1 VKENPLELNLFESKK
16 EIVIFTLLM
25 ISLFSFNIYQKY
37 KLFTEVT
44 ASKFYTTQ
52 ATIDKQYQKI
62 KKSGKKYHVLKIKS
76 DEGYSFYTTN
86 YGDLKDISGR
96 KVSIGFITDKI
107 DFKSFVAGFYAPS
120 YNIRLDEKEY
130 SFKENIASFI
140 ESQHNSVKM
149 KELFSALFLAKP
161 ISKSLR
167 ADVSSLGISHLIAIS
182 GFHLGVL
189 FTILY
194 FLFRYIYIYFQDRY
208 FPYRNIKFDLTIL
221 ILILLFGYMSLIGY
235 VPSVVRSFVMMGLG
249 FFLYHR
255 SFKIIS
261 FEVLYVTI
269 LSILAI
275 IPEFLFSIG
284 FWFSISGVFYIY
296 LFLHHFSHLKN
307 WQIFLLLNFWVYIAM
322 VPIVHFIFPDFS
334 LYQLYSPFLTMV
346 FSLFYPVEMLF
357 HLLGIGDLL
366 DGMVLKLFSF
376 KAEIYKLHTPIW
388 FLGFYLFVSIIAIFH
403 KSAIFSIL
411 ILNLLFFVF
420 I

>member
-1 VKENPLELNLFESKK
+1 MKENPLELNLFETKK

-25 ISLFSFNIYQKY
+25 LSLFAFNIYQKH

-44 ASKFYTTQ
+44 ASKFYKTD
-52 ATIDKQYQKI
+52 ATIDKQYQKT
-62 KKSGKKYHVLKIKS
+62 KKTGKTYHVLKIKS
-76 DEGYSFYTTN
+76 DDGYSFYTTN
-86 YGDLKDISGR
+86 YGDLKDINGR

-107 DFKSFVAGFYAPS
+107 NFRSFVAGFYAPS
-120 YNIRLDEKEY
+120 YDIRLDEKEY
-130 SFKENIASFI
+130 SFKEEIASFI
-140 ESQHNSVKM
+140 KEQHENVKM
-149 KELFSALFLAKP
+149 KELFSALFLAEP

-167 ADVSSLGISHLIAIS
+167 ADVSFLGISHLIAIS

-194 FLFRYIYIYFQDRY
+194 FLFRTIYTYFQDRY
-208 FPYRNIKFDLTIL
+208 FPYRNIKFDLTIM

-269 LSILAI
+269 LFILAI

-307 WQIFLLLNFWVYIAM
+307 WQIFLLLNFWVYVAM
-322 VPIVHFIFPDFS
+322 IPIVHFIFPDFS
-334 LYQLYSPFLTMV
+334 LYQLFSPFLTMI
-346 FSLFYPVEMLF
+346 FSLFYPFEMLL
-357 HLLGIGDLL
+357 HVLGLGDLL

-376 KAEIYKLHTPIW
+376 KAEIYKLSAPLW
-388 FLGFYLFVSIIAIFH
+388 FLGVYLVTSILAIFH
-403 KSAIFSIL
+403 KSAIFAIL
-411 ILNLLFFVF
+411 VLNLLFFVF